1 LRGADPVFELRRQ
14 RAVTRPRSPAVGQWR
29 RFVISAPIKI
39 TRSRSLLQLWRVCDR
54 DKLYFPTPFIS
65 TTRGGLLVN
74 DYRTPPDGPEE
85 SNGLPIGGGLR
96 AALALLQHAL
106 DCAENAQAPPWDFA
120 LEIGQLYAAGLSITD
135 LRWMV
140 VKEFVEHGDET
151 SVHGNEHRSFT
162 PSRGL
167 NFLPTTCVLLTI
179 KGAALAARQKAA
191 SPDEIPAANGK
202 SHPMASLKPQWDA
215 ARRELSLGGRMVKRF
230 HVPARNQELI
240 LSAFQ
245 EEHWPE
251 SIDDPLA
258 DDIDIDPKTRLNDA
272 IYRLNHKQ
280 IACLLRFHVNRH
292 GSGVCWS
299 VGGHKMT
306 RQHPGAGRES
316 LAAV

>member
-1 LRGADPVFELRRQ
+1 
-14 RAVTRPRSPAVGQWR
+14 
-29 RFVISAPIKI
+29 
-39 TRSRSLLQLWRVCDR
+39 
-54 DKLYFPTPFIS
+54 
-65 TTRGGLLVN
+65 VN
-74 DYRTPPDGPEE
+74 DNGTTSDGSGE
-85 SNGLPIGGGLR
+85 SNGLPVGGGIR

-120 LEIGQLYAAGLSITD
+120 LEIGQLYAAGLTITD

-179 KGAALAARQKAA
+179 KGAAFAARQNAA
-191 SPDEIPAANGK
+191 SRDEILGANGK
-202 SHPMASLKPQWDA
+202 SHPEASLKPQWDA
-215 ARRELSLGGRMVKRF
+215 ARRELSFGGRMVKRF

-258 DDIDIDPKTRLNDA
+258 DHIDIDPKTRLNDA

-280 IACLLRFHVNRH
+280 QACLIRFHVNGH
-292 GSGVCWS
+292 GSSVHWS
-299 VGGHKMT
+299 LCARQAT
-306 RQHPGAGRES
+306 RHWPGAAGEARPAGNIDGRS
-316 LAAV
+316 TGDLRL